1 MQETPPPLL
10 RPVRPWAV
18 VLAAGS
24 GRRMAAAGLAR
35 PKQFLEWRGVP
46 LYWHSART
54 LSRCARVAG
63 IIFVFPEDCLAEE
76 EVRIQQLDGLTAGA
90 LSDFPH
96 TSMPLGLPWKAVAG
110 GPLRQDSVF
119 NALQALP
126 PCEYVLIHDAARPF
140 LSAALAPRLIDALEQ
155 GAAGVIP
162 AQALHD
168 TIKQVRD
175 GQVVATPD
183 RQELYAVQTPQA
195 FRLDL
200 LRTAHARA
208 RIEGWIAT
216 DDAGLLERLGHAV
229 RILPGESANRKITCP
244 EDLDF
249 LRTPQRLACGGYGYD
264 VHRYGSGRPMKLGGV
279 PIPGAPEL
287 VAHSDGDVL
296 LHALMDAILAC
307 ACRGDIGRFF
317 PDSDPKLENIN
328 SAILL
333 YETLRIAADAGVE
346 LVQADCTII
355 AEIPRI
361 APHSL
366 AIRRNLARLLGLDE
380 AHINVKAT
388 TEEGLGFTGAREGI
402 KAVVLVSALRDAY
415 IGSM

>member
-1 MQETPPPLL
+1 
-10 RPVRPWAV
+10 
-18 VLAAGS
+18 
-24 GRRMAAAGLAR
+24 MAAAGLPR

-90 LSDFPH
+90 TPGFRPVL
-96 TSMPLGLPWKAVAG
+96 PLGLPWKAVAG

-126 PCEYVLIHDAARPF
+126 ACEYLLIHDAARPF
-140 LSAALAPRLIDALEQ
+140 VSAALAARLIDTLEQ

-162 AQALHD
+162 GRPVHD

-175 GQVVATPD
+175 GQVAATPD
-183 RQELYAVQTPQA
+183 RQDLYAVQTPQA

-200 LRTAHARA
+200 LRAAHAQA
-208 RIEGWIAT
+208 RTEGWIAT

-229 RILPGESANRKITCP
+229 RIIPGEAANRKITCP

-249 LRTPQRLACGGYGYD
+249 LLPPERLACSGYGYD

-307 ACRGDIGRFF
+307 ACRGDIGRLF

-328 SAILL
+328 SAVLL
-333 YETLRIAADAGVE
+333 DETLRIAAAAGVE

-355 AEIPRI
+355 AELPRI
-361 APHSL
+361 APHSQ
-366 AIRRNLARLLGLDE
+366 AIRRNLSRLLALDE
-380 AHINVKAT
+380 NHINVKAT

-402 KAVVLVSALRDAY
+402 KAVALVSALRNAA
-415 IGSM
+415 IV

>member
-1 MQETPPPLL
+1 
-10 RPVRPWAV
+10 

-24 GRRMAAAGLAR
+24 GSRMAVAGLAR
-35 PKQFLEWRGVP
+35 PKQFLEWRGLP

-63 IIFVFPEDCLAEE
+63 IVFVFPENRLAEE
-76 EVRIQQLDGLTAGA
+76 ETRIRQLDGRTDGA
-90 LSDFPH
+90 TPDFPNFA
-96 TSMPLGLPWKAVAG
+96 MPLGLPWKAVAG

-126 PCEYVLIHDAARPF
+126 ACEYVLIHDAARPF
-140 LSAALAPRLIDALEQ
+140 LSAALAARLIDALEQ

-162 AQALHD
+162 GQPVHD

-175 GQVVATPD
+175 GQVAATPD
-183 RQELYAVQTPQA
+183 RQDLYAVQTPQA
-195 FRLDL
+195 FRLDV

-208 RIEGWIAT
+208 RIEGWTAT

-229 RILPGESANRKITCP
+229 RIIPGEAANRKITCP
-244 EDLDF
+244 EDLDL
-249 LRTPQRLACGGYGYD
+249 LRPPQRLACSGYGYD
-264 VHRYGSGRPMKLGGV
+264 VHRYGNGRPMKLGGV
-279 PIPGAPEL
+279 PIPDAPEL
-287 VAHSDGDVL
+287 IAHSDGDVL

-307 ACRGDIGRFF
+307 ACRGDIGRLF

-333 YETLRIAADAGVE
+333 DETLRIAAAAGVE

-361 APHSL
+361 APHSRS
-366 AIRRNLARLLGLDE
+366 IRRNLARLLALDE
-380 AHINVKAT
+380 NHINVKAT

-402 KAVVLVSALRDAY
+402 KAVVLVSALRNTS
-415 IGSM
+415 IV